1 MFGAV
6 VLFYLFFLLVFA
18 GGILVVT
25 YHLLTF
31 RLNKSLAW
39 FMTLFL
45 ISGAVIFLSINIFY
59 FSRIDWPSL
68 FTESNLL

>member
-1 MFGAV
+1 MLGVAT
-6 VLFYLFFLLVFA
+6 LLYLFFLCIFV
-18 GGILVVT
+18 GGIFVVT

-45 ISGAVIFLSINIFY
+45 IIGAVVFMSINIFY
-59 FSRIDWPSL
+59 FSKINWQVL
-68 FTESNLL
+68 FSGSNLL